1 MSKDVGDPWTP
12 QLHVTDSS
20 GGPVAA
26 TVTLLVTAP
35 DGTTATPTVT
45 TPSTGL
51 YQATVL
57 LTQTGQWTATWT
69 SSGAVTGTEA
79 QHVYVRTLGVNV
91 VDLAEAKQHLNIDD
105 DIDDDEV
112 EFFVDA
118 ANEWVATQVDAAD
131 LTARPVQLATRELIR
146 HWWDAS
152 QRGPGSVVDAE
163 DGFSLGLLGFAIPTR
178 VKEILGPYL
187 SGTATAPAAPVGA
200 FPDPLAWPDPVWCR

>member
-1 MSKDVGDPWTP
+1 VSKDVGDPWTP

-35 DGTTATPTVT
+35 DGTTDTPTVT

-57 LTQTGQWTATWT
+57 LTQTGQWTAAWT

-105 DIDDDEV
+105 DEDVDDDEV

-146 HWWDAS
+146 HWWVSS
-152 QRGPGSVVDAE
+152 Q
-163 DGFSLGLLGFAIPTR
+163 
-178 VKEILGPYL
+178 LGPASPADL
-187 SGTATAPAAPVGA
+187 EADDIGLIGLRIPPIVHEMLGPFLAGDGAEAPAPLGS
-200 FPDPLAWPDPVWCR
+200 FPDALDWPDPVCG